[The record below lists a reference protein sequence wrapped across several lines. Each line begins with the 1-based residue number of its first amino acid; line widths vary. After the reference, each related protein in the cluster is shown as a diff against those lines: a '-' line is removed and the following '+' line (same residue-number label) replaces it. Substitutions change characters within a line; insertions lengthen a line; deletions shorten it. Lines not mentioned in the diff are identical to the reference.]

1 MGLHAGFEIFAP
13 ESSLMPFLAFIGEP
27 SIALLVAVIVA
38 IFTFGLMQKFS
49 MKEIMNS
56 IASSVSSIAMILLI
70 IGAGGAFKQVL
81 VDSGVADYVSEIV
94 KDMSFSPLLLA
105 WLIAALL
112 RLALGSATVAGMTAA
127 GIMVPVLAGAGVN
140 AELLVLAIGAGS
152 MTFSHVNDA
161 GFWIYK
167 EYFNLSV
174 GKTIKTW
181 SMMTLISS
189 LIGLG
194 GVMLLNMFV

>member
-1 MGLHAGFEIFAP
+1 
-13 ESSLMPFLAFIGEP
+13 
-27 SIALLVAVIVA
+27 
-38 IFTFGLMQKFS
+38 
-49 MKEIMNS
+49 
-56 IASSVSSIAMILLI
+56 
-70 IGAGGAFKQVL
+70 
-81 VDSGVADYVSEIV
+81 
-94 KDMSFSPLLLA
+94 
-105 WLIAALL
+105 
-112 RLALGSATVAGMTAA
+112 
-127 GIMVPVLAGAGVN
+127 
-140 AELLVLAIGAGS
+140 